1 MTNNVKKKVA
11 VFFGGP
17 SAEHD
22 VSILSGLQTLGAI
35 DRIQFDAFPVYMA
48 PGGRYYVGS
57 ALTDKK
63 IYPLNENDLPKTI
76 QEVTLYADRDQPVL
90 RYEGKTGLFS
100 KPKNITY
107 DIAFPVFHG
116 TGGEDGCFQ
125 GMMQFMG
132 VPYTGP
138 RQFLATLSMNK
149 VKAKQFFMQLGLPV
163 LPYISIKKP
172 AQKERFLNVK
182 ELYANIDLRF
192 PLCAKPCNLG
202 SSIGVHK
209 VSSEDELDAALL
221 DIFQMDEEVILEPFI
236 DHLIEYNVAVA
247 NDPETTNH
255 VRFSAIERPLNG
267 SDEGGKLLDF
277 KDKYQ
282 SGGSGK
288 DGHKLGNDSK
298 LGVRLSEGMVSSTRE
313 FYPQKLSAKNQDM
326 IYAVTATLF
335 QTLDGTGAP
344 RLDFYGNSQTGELW
358 LNEINVLP
366 GSYGY
371 FLWEASKNPVGFTEL
386 TTDLINEGFD
396 RHRVQQSL
404 NRRTQAGKSSLF

>member
-1 MTNNVKKKVA
+1 MKKKVA

-35 DRIQFDAFPVYMA
+35 DRTEFDAFAVYMA
-48 PGGRYYVGS
+48 PSGRFYTGP

-63 IYPLNENDLPKTI
+63 IYPLKENALPKNLS
-76 QEVTLYADRDQPVL
+76 EVTLHGDKGHGIL
-90 RYEGKTGLFS
+90 RCVGKTGLFS
-100 KPKNITY
+100 KQKEISY

-132 VPYTGP
+132 VAYTGP
-138 RQFLATLSMNK
+138 RQLLATMSMNK

-172 AQKERFLNVK
+172 VQQDSFLNVK
-182 ELYANIDLRF
+182 NLYKNIDLRF

-209 VSSEDELDAALL
+209 VSSEDDLDAALL
-221 DIFQMDEEVILEPFI
+221 DIFQMDQEVILEPFI
-236 DHLIEYNVAVA
+236 DNLIEYNVAVS
-247 NDPETTNH
+247 NDPKTPDH

-267 SDEGGKLLDF
+267 SDENGKVLDF

-282 SGGSGK
+282 SGSSGK
-288 DGHKLGNDSK
+288 NGGKLGNDSK

-313 FYPQKLSAKNQDM
+313 FYPEKLSAKNQEM
-326 IYAVTATLF
+326 IYSVTSTLF
-335 QTLDGTGAP
+335 QSLDGTGAP

-371 FLWEASKNPVGFTEL
+371 FLWEASQNPVGFTEL

-396 RHRVQQSL
+396 RHRIEQSL
-404 NRRTQAGKSSLF
+404 NRQTQAGKSSLF